1 MTRVDY
7 GGADI
12 VENIAKI
19 YINGEEF
26 SGIGYQGLMTVNTKT
41 YVDEPVRS
49 NDGSIS
55 NIDDYETFIVPR
67 CKVNFKYFN
76 ISDYKR
82 LCRVLN
88 SANQFPVSY
97 YDKQFGRFVEH
108 QMYVEP
114 EEMAKIYNVGT
125 SVIGLFDYEVSFIGT
140 LNKLDEYEVKYITAG
155 LTPKTI
161 NAYSSETTYSDGNI
175 VSLTEDEKTT
185 YYKYINTTSASGKP
199 LTDTAY
205 WQSISKG
212 IDEVETVNWGHSIR
226 ILTGADL
233 SNFYEIP
240 SGKAFKGWST
250 EAGGKGYMVFP
261 NSNQTVFETLNIH
274 PILE

>member
-7 GGADI
+7 GGAIEVKD
-12 VENIAKI
+12 IAKI
-19 YINGEEF
+19 WINGEEF

-76 ISDYKR
+76 IQDYMR

-88 SANQFPVSY
+88 SANQFPVRFF
-97 YDKQFGRFVEH
+97 DKQFGRFVEH

-140 LNKLDEYEVKYITAG
+140 LNKLEEYEIKYDLSG
-155 LTPKTI
+155 LNAKTI
-161 NAYSSETTYSDGNI
+161 NAYSSETTYSEGTV
-175 VSLTEDEKTT
+175 VSSTKDDKTT
-185 YYKYINTTSASGKP
+185 YYKYINPASESGKP
-199 LTDTAY
+199 LTDTKY
-205 WQSISKG
+205 WKSISKVV
-212 IDEVETVNWGHSIR
+212 DSVENVSWGHSIKGATAEE
-226 ILTGADL
+226 LT
-233 SNFYEIP
+233 SFYVIP
-240 SGKAFKGWST
+240 SGKTFIGWNT
-250 EAGGKGYMVFP
+250 LANGTGNNLKP
-261 NSNQTVFETLNIH
+261 NANWSVFESATFH
-274 PILE
+274 PIFE

>member
-7 GGADI
+7 GGADT

-108 QMYVEP
+108 QMYAEP
-114 EEMAKIYNVGT
+114 EEMKKIYNVGT
-125 SVIGLFDYEVSFIGT
+125 SVIGLFDYEVSFVGT

-155 LTPKTI
+155 LTPRTI
-161 NAYSSETTYSDGNI
+161 NDYSSETTYSEGNV
-175 VSLTEDEKTT
+175 VSSTQDEKTI
-185 YYKYINTTSASGKP
+185 YYKYINPASSSGKP
-199 LTDTAY
+199 LTDTSY
-205 WQSISKG
+205 WQSISRA
-212 IDEVETVNWGHSIR
+212 IDEVESVNWGHSIKV
-226 ILTGADL
+226 LTGTDL
-233 SNFYEIP
+233 SNFYIIP
-240 SGKAFKGWST
+240 SGKTFEGWNT
-250 EAGGKGYMVFP
+250 LADGTGYKLFP
-261 NSNQTVFETLNIH
+261 NSNQTIFENTPLY
-274 PILE
+274 PIFK